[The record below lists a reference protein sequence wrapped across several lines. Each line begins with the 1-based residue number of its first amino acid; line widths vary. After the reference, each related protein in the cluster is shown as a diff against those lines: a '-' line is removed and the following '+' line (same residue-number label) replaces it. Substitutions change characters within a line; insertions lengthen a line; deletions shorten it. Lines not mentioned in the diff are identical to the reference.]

1 MVKILT
7 NIIDYQARKGENRM
21 PFLAVIVSL
30 APLACL
36 AGVIA
41 SAAVLIVT
49 IAVAPV
55 LAESPVEGIAA
66 IASLATA
73 IVGVGFL
80 KISFTP

>member
-1 MVKILT
+1 MIRMLT
-7 NIIDYQARKGENRM
+7 NILDYQERKAADRM
-21 PFLAVIVSL
+21 TFLAVIVSL

-49 IAVAPV
+49 LVVAPV
-55 LAESPVEGIAA
+55 IAESPVEGVAA

-73 IVGVGFL
+73 IVGLGFL
-80 KISFTP
+80 KVSFVP